1 MLKAVIDNET
11 FFEVVKAELK
21 SNKQVQFTVK
31 GQSMW
36 PFFHHNKTVVTIDV
50 PLNLKKYDV
59 VLFEYHDQVLLHR
72 IIKMKQDTITLR
84 GDATYRKEVVNRDA
98 IFGKV
103 IAHQNEKTVLA
114 LRKSYRFKV
123 WCWVHNPFRKL
134 CIKVRSK

>member
-36 PFFHHNKTVVTIDV
+36 PFFHHNQTVVTV
-50 PLNLKKYDV
+50 EQAKHFKKYDV
-59 VLFEYHDQVLLHR
+59 VLFDYQGQVLLHR
-72 IIKMKQDTITLR
+72 IIKIQTETITLR
-84 GDATYRKEVVNRDA
+84 GDSTFRKEVVPISS

-103 IAHQNEKTVLA
+103 IQHQNQKTTLTNN
-114 LRKSYRFKV
+114 RSYRFKV

-134 CIKVRSK
+134 CIKARLR